1 MVEVN
6 VKNNKSVRRGS
17 IPVVL
22 GITTV
27 LAGLGMSSVYMST
40 NTRRA
45 EKWADLNQ
53 KALTIANAAAEETIL
68 KLMNNAARWN
78 EKETKSGEAALVRK
92 TFPPMATRLMYGSAG
107 AVTVDEVK
115 VLARRVDSPN
125 YDNKAKA
132 QFYGYLS
139 VGPRFYNGS
148 NPEKPTADTG
158 DGSWKMQI
166 ADPRVRAM
174 VEAPDGVI
182 PDAQAAA
189 EIRNRFD
196 AKGDPI
202 SQLAASEL
210 RPIAA
215 ADQGKDPANPSPGA
229 RAIQAALAKVEEQK
243 VADAE
248 RVEVKCGVA
257 RPAAGQS
264 SALAGNALM
273 LQVANGADKGDQ
285 RVQINR
291 KIVQAMQKGG
301 AITKDTFLVTLE
313 ANATVKSAGITVSA
327 PSTLQRVVEVS
338 DYEKAHKFAY
348 GQLLG
353 YLNHFY
359 GLSYED
365 MQALGYV
372 NKDGKI
378 MPDAIFPELD
388 AKNPSKLNPQPWPF
402 ALAKAASTK

>member
-1 MVEVN
+1 M
-6 VKNNKSVRRGS
+6 KNNKGVRRGS

-27 LAGLGMSSVYMST
+27 LAGLGMTSVFMST

-78 EKETKSGEAALVRK
+78 EKETKSGEAMLVRK
-92 TFPPMATRLMYGSAG
+92 TFPPMATRLMYASAG
-107 AVTVDEVK
+107 SVDVDEVK

-139 VGPRFYNGS
+139 VGPRFYNGT

-158 DGSWKMQI
+158 DGSWKSQI
-166 ADPRVRAM
+166 ADARVRKL
-174 VEAPDGVI
+174 VEPPDGVV

-189 EIRNRFD
+189 EIRNRFEV
-196 AKGDPI
+196 KGDPV

-210 RPIAA
+210 RAIPAA
-215 ADQGKDPANPSPGA
+215 EQGKDPNNPSPGA
-229 RAIQAALAKVEEQK
+229 RQIQQALAKIEEQK

-248 RVEVKCGVA
+248 KVEVKCGVA

-273 LQVANGADKGDQ
+273 LQVTNGANKGDQ
-285 RVQINR
+285 RVAINR

-313 ANATVKSAGITVSA
+313 ANATVKSAGLSVSA

-338 DYEKAHKFAY
+338 DYEKAHKYAY

>member
-1 MVEVN
+1 MVEVKK
-6 VKNNKSVRRGS
+6 VKNNKGVRRGS

-27 LAGLGMSSVYMST
+27 LAGLGMTSVFMST

-45 EKWADLNQ
+45 EKWSDLNQ
-53 KALTIANAAAEETIL
+53 KALAISNAAAEETIL
-68 KLMNNAARWN
+68 KLMNNSARWN
-78 EKETKSGEAALVRK
+78 EKETKSGEALKRL
-92 TFPPMATRLMYGSAG
+92 TFPPMATRLMYGQGG
-107 AVTVDEVK
+107 AVNIDEVK
-115 VLARRVDSPN
+115 VLARRIDSPS

-139 VGPRFYNGS
+139 VGPRFYNGT
-148 NPEKPTADTG
+148 NPEKPTADPG
-158 DGSWKMQI
+158 DGSWKAAV
-166 ADPRVRAM
+166 ADARVKKLM
-174 VEAPDGVI
+174 EAPDGVI
-182 PDAQAAA
+182 PDAAAAA
-189 EIRNRFD
+189 EIRSEFD
-196 AKGDPI
+196 AKRDPV
-202 SQLAASEL
+202 SQLAATEL
-210 RPIAA
+210 RPIVAA
-215 ADQGKDPANPSPGA
+215 EQGKDPSNPSAGA
-229 RAIQAALAKVEEQK
+229 RQIAAALAKIEEQK

-273 LQVANGADKGDQ
+273 LQVANGSSNGAQ
-285 RVQINR
+285 RVKINR
-291 KIVQAMQKGG
+291 KIVNAMKTGG

-313 ANATVKSAGITVSA
+313 ANATVKSAGITVAA
-327 PSTLQRVVEVS
+327 PATLQRVVEVS
-338 DYEKAHKFAY
+338 DFEKAHAFAY
-348 GQLLG
+348 GQMLG

-378 MPDAIFPELD
+378 MPEAIFPELD

>member
-1 MVEVN
+1 MKK
-6 VKNNKSVRRGS
+6 VKNNKGVREGS

-27 LAGLGMSSVYMST
+27 LAGMGMASVFMST
-40 NTRRA
+40 NGRRA

-53 KALTIANAAAEETIL
+53 KALTISNAAAEETIL
-68 KLMNNAARWN
+68 KLMNNSARWN
-78 EKETKSGEAALVRK
+78 EKETKSGETLIKK
-92 TFPPMATRLMYGSAG
+92 TFPPMATRLMYGQAG
-107 AVTVDEVK
+107 NVAIDEVK
-115 VLARRVDSPN
+115 VLARRIDSPN

-139 VGPRFYNGS
+139 VGPRFYNGT
-148 NPEKPTADTG
+148 NPEKPTADPG
-158 DGSWKMQI
+158 DGSWKGQI
-166 ADPRVRAM
+166 ADARVKKL
-174 VEAPDGVI
+174 VEPPDGVI
-182 PDAQAAA
+182 PDTAAA
-189 EIRNRFD
+189 SEIRTRFD
-196 AKGDPI
+196 SKSDEI
-202 SQLAASEL
+202 SNLAASEL
-210 RPIAA
+210 RPIVA
-215 ADQGKDPANPSPGA
+215 ADMGKDPANPSAGA
-229 RAIQAALAKVEEQK
+229 RAIDAALKKVEEKK

-273 LQVANGADKGDQ
+273 LSVANGTNPGDPK
-285 RVQINR
+285 VAINR
-291 KIVQAMQKGG
+291 KIVKAMQTGG

-327 PSTLQRVVEVS
+327 PATLQRVVEVS
-338 DYEKAHKFAY
+338 DYEKAHKYAY

-365 MQALGYV
+365 MQALGYLD
-372 NKDGKI
+372 KDGKI
-378 MPDAIFPELD
+378 HPENIFPELD